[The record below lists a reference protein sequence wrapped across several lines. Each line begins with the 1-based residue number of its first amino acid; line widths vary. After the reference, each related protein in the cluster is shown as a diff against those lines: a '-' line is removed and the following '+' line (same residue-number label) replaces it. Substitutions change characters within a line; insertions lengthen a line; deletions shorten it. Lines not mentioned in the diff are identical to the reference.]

1 MRESL
6 HSRIIINLLR
16 EVRARIY
23 RLFALASS
31 SWRTVVCFI
40 CYPLF
45 FVVTWL
51 AKRLT
56 NFQKRIK
63 PHLLILRNGY
73 YSKGNQ
79 EPSTEKFHLD
89 ETLFDSGLATFTVK
103 IYESFLLQPI
113 SDFQFLWT
121 CIKTSPDAI
130 VMSSWSDKGNQP
142 SNKLLKLVRKQLG
155 IRVVVLWWDTCS
167 RDFANYHLQHF
178 SCADIN
184 VVMDNP
190 SLEHLGATI
199 EHPQQVI
206 SMWTPQTPRMF
217 QKIDTKD
224 IDLAFL
230 GQISNYRS
238 NRAEYIDHL
247 NASLTELK
255 LYISTS
261 DRTYQP
267 SHAEYASILSRSKM
281 SVNFSYSVDCHQLK
295 GRVFDVMLAGGL
307 LFESENAQI
316 TRLFCPMEDYVP
328 FTSKEDL
335 VEKIKYFHRN
345 QEQLNKIAQNA
356 RAKVLA
362 MYGPKIFWSKVL
374 GESGCI

>member
-1 MRESL
+1 
-6 HSRIIINLLR
+6 
-16 EVRARIY
+16 
-23 RLFALASS
+23 
-31 SWRTVVCFI
+31 
-40 CYPLF
+40 
-45 FVVTWL
+45 
-51 AKRLT
+51 
-56 NFQKRIK
+56 
-63 PHLLILRNGY
+63 
-73 YSKGNQ
+73 
-79 EPSTEKFHLD
+79 
-89 ETLFDSGLATFTVK
+89 
-103 IYESFLLQPI
+103 
-113 SDFQFLWT
+113 
-121 CIKTSPDAI
+121 
-130 VMSSWSDKGNQP
+130 MSSWSDKGNQP

-190 SLEHLGATI
+190 SLEHLSATI

-224 IDLAFL
+224 IDLVFL

-247 NASLTELK
+247 NASLTELN
-255 LYISTS
+255 LYISTN

-362 MYGPKIFWSKVL
+362 MYSPKIFWSKVL
-374 GESGCI
+374 GEAGCI